1 MFSGVL
7 GVKESIYTNN
17 MSIWFYLS
25 HYSEQEAKIIPFCS
39 TGTVNFMLAKCLECY
54 WNQHIFLQILMIAMH
69 LVVVQY
75 KTFLQEAQ
83 VYLKF
88 EQEHK
93 YLLIVAIKKGVVN
106 DNV

>member
-1 MFSGVL
+1 MIVL
-7 GVKESIYTNN
+7 
-17 MSIWFYLS
+17 
-25 HYSEQEAKIIPFCS
+25 
-39 TGTVNFMLAKCLECY
+39 
-54 WNQHIFLQILMIAMH
+54 H

-88 EQEHK
+88 KQEHT

>member
-1 MFSGVL
+1 
-7 GVKESIYTNN
+7 
-17 MSIWFYLS
+17 
-25 HYSEQEAKIIPFCS
+25 
-39 TGTVNFMLAKCLECY
+39 
-54 WNQHIFLQILMIAMH
+54 MH

-88 EQEHK
+88 KQEHT

-106 DNV
+106 ENFG

>member
-1 MFSGVL
+1 
-7 GVKESIYTNN
+7 
-17 MSIWFYLS
+17 
-25 HYSEQEAKIIPFCS
+25 
-39 TGTVNFMLAKCLECY
+39 
-54 WNQHIFLQILMIAMH
+54 MH

-83 VYLKF
+83 VYLNFK
-88 EQEHK
+88 QEYT

>member
-1 MFSGVL
+1 
-7 GVKESIYTNN
+7 
-17 MSIWFYLS
+17 
-25 HYSEQEAKIIPFCS
+25 
-39 TGTVNFMLAKCLECY
+39 
-54 WNQHIFLQILMIAMH
+54 MH
-69 LVVVQY
+69 LVVGQY

-88 EQEHK
+88 KQMNT